1 MIIYTQALYKNRWC
15 DIVSSKNKYLV
26 ILYMEEN
33 KKVSIKDIKE
43 YR

>member
-1 MIIYTQALYKNRWC
+1 MIYTQALYKNRWC